1 MNLFVNMVLEE
12 VEWDGEKKEYYRIL
26 WIESNYKTLVW
37 MNLSNEKAMPQYEQ
51 VKFVLE
57 QIDEGILIVTKEDPY
72 TCIHTEDNLTEE
84 QKNKLE
90 ENWIIISS
98 LVTQDSQLD
107 IFNPK
112 ERGKLVQGLVEKG
125 YTKPTIYKWLKKYWR
140 YGQQKMALFPDYQKR
155 GGKGKDKKMGDKKM
169 GVPRKAKEIFGEG
182 KNITEEMKE
191 KIRKEYVKHY
201 VNDKKA
207 SLKQA
212 YYNFLYENF
221 SRKQIINGIEHI
233 VLNQHVF
240 FPSFDQ
246 FKYWGKK
253 LTDNNNVKRKRIGEW
268 QYNLTQRE
276 ILATSNAYVF
286 GPGSVF
292 QIDSTPADIYLVSS
306 INPNIIIRRPHL
318 YFVVD
323 VFSRLIV
330 GFHVDTR
337 PASLAAAKLALYC
350 TGANK
355 MDYCKKIGVE
365 IGEEEW
371 PSEHMPFSLVADRG
385 ELRSKAVEALEGFL
399 NIHVA
404 NTPAYRPELK
414 GIVERALGMVQ
425 QKAKALIPGYV
436 DKDFGIRG
444 SDDYRLDAVLNI
456 EDFRKYIIEFI
467 RKHNQSVLQ
476 TYELSKEM
484 IRDNVLPI
492 PINLWRWG
500 ITHQSGLLHKVQIN
514 QLKYS
519 CMTLDKAKVTGKG
532 VIFKKMKYFSKEFQ
546 DKGWFAFSRGKV
558 KTIDIVYDARD
569 MTYIYYRDS
578 ETKDVVVLKMDE
590 SSKYYG
596 KALMEIEAIQEYEFS
611 LKKQAFYS
619 DLEKELTFTHRI
631 KKITNEAEIRQKK
644 VIELTPESNNKRIK
658 NINVNNQEENYTRLP
673 KEAMYF
679 DEVIEQEETIAEV
692 DCDLLSEEEEIQEYD
707 EKQLSIFYKNMEE
720 KRHEKK

>member
-1 MNLFVNMVLEE
+1 MFLT
-12 VEWDGEKKEYYRIL
+12 
-26 WIESNYKTLVW
+26 YK
-37 MNLSNEKAMPQYEQ
+37 
-51 VKFVLE
+51 
-57 QIDEGILIVTKEDPY
+57 
-72 TCIHTEDNLTEE
+72 
-84 QKNKLE
+84 
-90 ENWIIISS
+90 S
-98 LVTQDSQLD
+98 LL
-107 IFNPK
+107 
-112 ERGKLVQGLVEKG
+112 
-125 YTKPTIYKWLKKYWR
+125 
-140 YGQQKMALFPDYQKR
+140 
-155 GGKGKDKKMGDKKM
+155 
-169 GVPRKAKEIFGEG
+169 
-182 KNITEEMKE
+182 
-191 KIRKEYVKHY
+191 
-201 VNDKKA
+201 
-207 SLKQA
+207 
-212 YYNFLYENF
+212 
-221 SRKQIINGIEHI
+221 
-233 VLNQHVF
+233 
-240 FPSFDQ
+240 
-246 FKYWGKK
+246 
-253 LTDNNNVKRKRIGEW
+253 
-268 QYNLTQRE
+268 
-276 ILATSNAYVF
+276 
-286 GPGSVF
+286 
-292 QIDSTPADIYLVSS
+292 
-306 INPNIIIRRPHL
+306 
-318 YFVVD
+318 
-323 VFSRLIV
+323 
-330 GFHVDTR
+330 
-337 PASLAAAKLALYC
+337 
-350 TGANK
+350 
-355 MDYCKKIGVE
+355 
-365 IGEEEW
+365 
-371 PSEHMPFSLVADRG
+371 
-385 ELRSKAVEALEGFL
+385 
-399 NIHVA
+399 
-404 NTPAYRPELK
+404 
-414 GIVERALGMVQ
+414 
-425 QKAKALIPGYV
+425 
-436 DKDFGIRG
+436 
-444 SDDYRLDAVLNI
+444 AVLNI

-644 VIELTPESNNKRIK
+644 VIELTPESNNKKIK

-679 DEVIEQEETIAEV
+679 DKVIEQEETIAEV